1 MGNKLVNKANMI
13 ATKSK
18 HAKKHM
24 LELIVVRYNRTKFL
38 TLLLRNGQAW
48 QQIIRKKI
56 LFLLPFLLRSSTW
69 SLVHRN
75 DDECLALFNW
85 NFTVCWMYAQRF
97 SWVLFYKQYSS
108 DMSIAYE
115 HENRSISIHN
125 LKDSFLRRM
134 AWVN

>member
-18 HAKKHM
+18 HAKKHI
-24 LELIVVRYNRTKFL
+24 LELIVVRYNIFPNLATTKWASL
-38 TLLLRNGQAW
+38 TTDHS
-48 QQIIRKKI
+48 KKI
-56 LFLLPFLLRSSTW
+56 IVFASIFLLRSSTW